1 MPPYFSYKLYQLF
14 SQALNLIYNYS
25 NMKKRLV
32 SGITATGKLTLG
44 NYIGAI
50 KNFVKLQDE
59 YEMFI
64 FVADM
69 HALTIDIE
77 PETLRKNKRDIMA
90 LYLAAGL
97 DPQKTTLFFQSDIKA
112 HGQMNWYMENM
123 TTIGELERMTQF
135 KDKSEKQR
143 EANGTIKIKTGL
155 LTYPAL
161 MAGDILLYNPEI
173 VPVGVDQ
180 KQHLELTRNIAE
192 RFNNRYGETF
202 AVPNP
207 YIPKVGSKIMSLQDP
222 TKKMSKSDSNTKGFI
237 SLLDSPEEAF
247 NKIKKAVTDSEGLIY
262 LSDEK
267 PGIKNLLTI
276 YASLKDISLEEAEAN
291 FKDKNYG
298 ELKITVGEEV
308 KAFLENLQSKYNDA
322 LLKVD
327 EISKLG
333 AEKAM
338 KVANETLAKV
348 EKKLGL

>member
-1 MPPYFSYKLYQLF
+1 M
-14 SQALNLIYNYS
+14 
-25 NMKKRLV
+25 KRLV

-59 YEMFI
+59 YEMYI

-69 HALTIDIE
+69 HALTIDID
-77 PETLRKNKRDIMA
+77 PETLRKNKKDIMA

-97 DPQKTTLFFQSDIKA
+97 DPQKTTLFFQSDVKA
-112 HGQMNWYMENM
+112 HGQMNWFMENM
-123 TTIGELERMTQF
+123 TTLGELERMTQF
-135 KDKSEKQR
+135 KDKSEKQK
-143 EANGTIKIKTGL
+143 EANGTVKIKTGL

-161 MAGDILLYNPEI
+161 MAGDILLYNPEL
-173 VPVGVDQ
+173 VPVGQDQ

-202 AVPNP
+202 LIPNP
-207 YIPKVGSKIMSLQDP
+207 YIPKVGAKIMSLQDP
-222 TKKMSKSDSNTKGFI
+222 SKKMSKSDSNTKGFI

-247 NKIKKAVTDSEGLIY
+247 NKIKKAVTDSEGKIY

-267 PGIKNLLTI
+267 AGIKNLLTI
-276 YASLKDISLEEAEAN
+276 YASLKDIPLENAEAK

-298 ELKITVGEEV
+298 ELKIAVGEEV
-308 KAFLENLQSKYNDA
+308 KEFLTNLQSKYHEA
-322 LLKVD
+322 LIQVD
-327 EISKLG
+327 DIAAIG
-333 AEKAM
+333 AEKARA
-338 KVANETLAKV
+338 VANETLKNI